1 MCSSRKLFKDKLKW
15 CQDNQTQIKMD
26 ILATHH
32 QAKNFA
38 KFWKSTN
45 KLNPK
50 TGVPAAVDGHCEPVD
65 IANLFRASFK
75 TVKQVPEPVCQV
87 FSTDDRHARREV
99 QVRFSLK
106 EVNHVIK
113 SMTRGKSPGHDGL
126 SIEHLYIKTQDAQ
139 FGFKPGLSTES
150 AILCF
155 KHTVKYYVDE
165 KTPVIACFLD
175 LSKAFDT
182 VSYDILWNKMENN
195 TSTPREVIDLFRYWY
210 GHQTNQVRWAGAH
223 SDVYRLDC
231 GVRQGGLSSP
241 RLFNLYMDE
250 LIAGLS
256 STNIGCSVGGTTVNN
271 ISYADDMVL
280 LCPSVSALVKLL
292 EICEEYAVA
301 HGLRYNTSKS
311 ELLVFKAGNKAFD
324 ELPPVS
330 LCGTA
335 LKRVTRF
342 KYLGHWVTDTLQDDT
357 DIERERRALAG
368 ILYHTRGRLRSG
380 ARRAWRPTHG
390 DNVSTARGRRSGG
403 IARRRG
409 RGPPTADRRPATAR
423 SPQRADKASYT
434 SFTSAATQPKKS

>member
-1 MCSSRKLFKDKLKW
+1 MRDE
-15 CQDNQTQIKMD
+15 N
-26 ILATHH
+26 
-32 QAKNFA
+32 
-38 KFWKSTN
+38 
-45 KLNPK
+45 
-50 TGVPAAVDGHCEPVD
+50 
-65 IANLFRASFK
+65 
-75 TVKQVPEPVCQV
+75 
-87 FSTDDRHARREV
+87 
-99 QVRFSLK
+99 
-106 EVNHVIK
+106 
-113 SMTRGKSPGHDGL
+113 
-126 SIEHLYIKTQDAQ
+126 IE
-139 FGFKPGLSTES
+139 
-150 AILCF
+150 
-155 KHTVKYYVDE
+155 
-165 KTPVIACFLD
+165 
-175 LSKAFDT
+175 
-182 VSYDILWNKMENN
+182 
-195 TSTPREVIDLFRYWY
+195 
-210 GHQTNQVRWAGAH
+210 VRWAGAH

-357 DIERERRALAG
+357 DIERERRALAVRCNMLSRRFARCNG
-368 ILYHTRGRLRSG
+368 NVKITLFKAFCQSFYTCSLWTNYTKKALSALRIQYNNGFRMLLGLPRYCSASGMFAEARTDSFGAIIRKRTASLMRRVRDSSNSLVRLVLESPACAIWRHWDGVHMESRGQVYNLL
-380 ARRAWRPTHG
+380 
-390 DNVSTARGRRSGG
+390 
-403 IARRRG
+403 
-409 RGPPTADRRPATAR
+409 
-423 SPQRADKASYT
+423 
-434 SFTSAATQPKKS
+434 